1 MSEEQLMAFIAK
13 VQEDT
18 SLQEELKAEGADV
31 VAIDKAARF
40 AITTKDLNAHRQ
52 NLSDKE
58 LEGVAGGQA
67 QTKAEDRVT

>member
-31 VAIDKAARF
+31 VAIDKAAGF
-40 AITTKDLNAHRQ
+40 AITTKDLNAHRL

-58 LEGVAGGQA
+58 LEGVAWGQA